1 MPYEPRTYRK
11 QSARSGLT
19 YFSVSWLET
28 DLWIGVDTGAFF
40 AKLPE
45 QVRQEIILLRQQL
58 NHYISEQ
65 PEFLHSFSP
74 VRLLPSAPEIARLMA
89 DAAAPWATS
98 APGQRPPSGA
108 KSAESPPRR
117 G

>member
-28 DLWIGVDTGAFF
+28 DLWICVHTGAFF

-45 QVRQEIILLRQQL
+45 QVR
-58 NHYISEQ
+58 
-65 PEFLHSFSP
+65 
-74 VRLLPSAPEIARLMA
+74 
-89 DAAAPWATS
+89 
-98 APGQRPPSGA
+98 
-108 KSAESPPRR
+108 
-117 G
+117 